1 MRSVPPSAPL
11 FIVFNPGS
19 GHGDADQAQAS
30 IRAACAAA
38 GRAVELLVVS
48 PLHGVVTRA
57 REAVQRA
64 KAEGGVVVAA
74 GGDGTLNAVAQVV
87 LGSGCVF
94 GVLPQGTFNYFGRV
108 HGIPADLSEALQV
121 LLHEPAR
128 PVQVG
133 LVNERVFLVN
143 ASLGLYPKLL
153 EDREGWKAQFGRS
166 RWVAI
171 GAGLF
176 TFLRGRRSLRLH
188 IEVEGAAREVRTAT
202 VFVGNNALQME
213 QLGLPLADAID
224 GGRLGA
230 VMLKPVG
237 RLAMAWLLLRGAFGR
252 LGDADQVL
260 TQACTQL
267 TVNRLRAF
275 GPRRLKV
282 ATDGEVQ
289 RMPLPLRFC
298 VAPEPLWLIKPAAP
312 APERSAP

>member
-48 PLHGVVTRA
+48 PLHGVLARA

-64 KAEGGVVVAA
+64 QAEGGVVVAA

-94 GVLPQGTFNYFGRV
+94 GVLPQGTFNYFGRA

-267 TVNRLRAF
+267 TVNRRRAF

>member
-64 KAEGGVVVAA
+64 KADGGVVVAA

-94 GVLPQGTFNYFGRV
+94 GVLPQGTFNYFGRA

-213 QLGLPLADAID
+213 QLGLPLANAID

-267 TVNRLRAF
+267 TVNRRRAF

-289 RMPLPLRFC
+289 RMPLPLRFR

>member
-48 PLHGVVTRA
+48 PLHGVVARA

-64 KAEGGVVVAA
+64 QAEGGVVVAA

-94 GVLPQGTFNYFGRV
+94 GVLPQGTFNYFGRA

-267 TVNRLRAF
+267 TVNRRRAF

>member
-1 MRSVPPSAPL
+1 VPPSAPL

-87 LGSGCVF
+87 LVSGCVF
-94 GVLPQGTFNYFGRV
+94 GVLPQGTFNYFGRA